1 MPRAAES
8 SRAGSNHGS
17 THPTVRRKQRALHA
31 RPKRP
36 GAGAEKQVD
45 IVHQERPEGDVWSP
59 GSFSVPES
67 PNRRVEEASGTAYAA
82 LTPHLRP
89 LTYNPPAM
97 QLFQDCLCPQT
108 A

>member
-8 SRAGSNHGS
+8 SRAGN
-17 THPTVRRKQRALHA
+17 TVDDDGRRKQRCTRANGRA
-31 RPKRP
+31 RGAP
-36 GAGAEKQVD
+36 GTGR
-45 IVHQERPEGDVWSP
+45 HQERPEGDVWSRV
-59 GSFSVPES
+59 FFTSVPES

>member
-1 MPRAAES
+1 MPGVA
-8 SRAGSNHGS
+8 H
-17 THPTVRRKQRALHA
+17 
-31 RPKRP
+31 
-36 GAGAEKQVD
+36 AGASVSCREHIRTERQRKRRGPGRRTGR
-45 IVHQERPEGDVWSP
+45 HQERPEGDVIWSRVF
-59 GSFSVPES
+59 FSPRES
-67 PNRRVEEASGTAYAA
+67 PNLTLEEVSGTAYAA

>member
-8 SRAGSNHGS
+8 SRAGN
-17 THPTVRRKQRALHA
+17 TVDARRRKQRCTRANA
-31 RPKRP
+31 KRP
-36 GAGAEKQVD
+36 GARARRTGRQ
-45 IVHQERPEGDVWSP
+45 IQERPRRGTFGP

-67 PNRRVEEASGTAYAA
+67 PNRRVEEVSGTAYAA

>member
-8 SRAGSNHGS
+8 SRAGN
-17 THPTVRRKQRALHA
+17 TVDDDGRRKQRCTA
-31 RPKRP
+31 RAICKRAA
-36 GAGAEKQVD
+36 GAGAEQVD
-45 IVHQERPEGDVWSP
+45 IKSRRRGTFGP

>member
-8 SRAGSNHGS
+8 SRAGN
-17 THPTVRRKQRALHA
+17 TVDDDGRRKQRCTRANGRA
-31 RPKRP
+31 RGAP
-36 GAGAEKQVD
+36 GEQVD
-45 IVHQERPEGDVWSP
+45 IKSGRRGTFGP

-89 LTYNPPAM
+89 LTYNPPAV